1 MSSIGGI
8 GSGMMQSMYT
18 QGTNRQDPGK
28 MFNKI
33 DTDGNGGIS
42 QAELD
47 AVSDKV
53 AQRTGHTPD
62 VANAV
67 ASYDLDGDS
76 MLSKTEMKDMMME
89 RLQQMGPPLQM
100 GGGVSPHQ
108 ATLAYQANSG
118 SSLTD
123 SLFDIIDSYTSNLR
137 VEESDNPLLNS

>member
-18 QGTNRQDPGK
+18 QGIKRQDPGK

-33 DTDGNGGIS
+33 DTDGSGGIS

-76 MLSKTEMKDMMME
+76 MLSKAEMKDMMME

-100 GGGVSPHQ
+100 GGGLSQ
-108 ATLAYQANSG
+108 YQANSG